1 MIKMNF
7 RRFTLYFSTLAFL
20 GLSNMANA
28 AGPLDAEAGVLLWF
42 HDVDSS
48 DLSSV
53 ECDGS
58 GSYADIWWANSWGLS
73 ADYFESDPD
82 FAGLTSTNSF
92 SLDVKRRLLS
102 PTENNYVAFGAGWED
117 NQLVGGGTAEG
128 PRLLVE
134 ARAGV
139 GILFAYG
146 QLAWM
151 PDLGNSGGFRDLE
164 GTETD
169 LGISLTPFPLVN
181 FRLGYRRFETDFR
194 GGSQSSEGFYAGA
207 ALHF

>member
-1 MIKMNF
+1 MNF
-7 RRFTLYFSTLAFL
+7 RYFSLFLVAVFLFGISKSTL
-20 GLSNMANA
+20 A
-28 AGPLDAEAGVLLWF
+28 AGPLDAEVGVVWWF
-42 HDVDSS
+42 HEVDSS
-48 DLSSV
+48 DLDTI
-53 ECDGS
+53 EADGS

-73 ADYFESDPD
+73 ANYFESEPD
-82 FAGLTSTNSF
+82 FAGLADTSSF
-92 SLDVKRRLLS
+92 SLDIKRRVLS
-102 PTENNYVAFGAGWED
+102 PTENNYIALGAGWED

-151 PDLGNSGGFRDLE
+151 PDLGDSGILRNIE

-169 LGISLTPFPLVN
+169 IGISLTPFPLLN
-181 FRLGYRRFETDFR
+181 LRLGYRRFETDFL
-194 GGSQSSEGFYAGA
+194 GGSHQADGFYAGA